1 MFSEPMLLPAINAAS
16 FMLWTYM
23 WKMCGT
29 KKARLVLD
37 GARNRELTTFG
48 HTYANSLDAPSE
60 RLFWALVAKLG
71 LIAVGADVSNAF
83 AEAKA
88 PHAPVYMFIDNPPSR
103 SNYGV

>member
-1 MFSEPMLLPAINAAS
+1 
-16 FMLWTYM
+16 
-23 WKMCGT
+23 MCGT
-29 KKARLVLD
+29 KKARMVLD

-88 PHAPVYMFIDNPPSR
+88 PHAPVYMFIDDNFCDWWENHLHHPPIPKDC
-103 SNYGV
+103 NVA